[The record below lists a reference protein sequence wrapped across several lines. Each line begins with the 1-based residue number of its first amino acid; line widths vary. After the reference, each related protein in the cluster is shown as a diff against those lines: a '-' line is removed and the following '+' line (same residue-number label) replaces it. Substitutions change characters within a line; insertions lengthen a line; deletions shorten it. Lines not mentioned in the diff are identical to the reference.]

1 MNENYSEELKSILE
15 AAQQQAVMRYHQELS
30 TAHVLAALCG
40 SEGFFKYLLQ
50 SLHIDEAAF
59 TQEAKALVEKIPGVK
74 GQDRQLMMGTGF
86 ARVMALL
93 NQNAKGQIT
102 VGDMVATI
110 ASDGDS

>member
-59 TQEAKALVEKIPGVK
+59 TQEAKALVGSLESK
-74 GQDRQLMMGTGF
+74 RQGSNHRG
-86 ARVMALL
+86 RY
-93 NQNAKGQIT
+93 G
-102 VGDMVATI
+102 
-110 ASDGDS
+110 SYHC

>member
-50 SLHIDEAAF
+50 SLSLIHI
-59 TQEAKALVEKIPGVK
+59 
-74 GQDRQLMMGTGF
+74 
-86 ARVMALL
+86 
-93 NQNAKGQIT
+93 
-102 VGDMVATI
+102 
-110 ASDGDS
+110 

>member
-59 TQEAKALVEKIPGVK
+59 TWEDFKGFFPDADPDASLQKEKNF
-74 GQDRQLMMGTGF
+74 QH
-86 ARVMALL
+86 
-93 NQNAKGQIT
+93 
-102 VGDMVATI
+102 
-110 ASDGDS
+110 